1 MKIITENFKE
11 AEQEWFNF
19 NNSDYDEFKFLTELR
34 SSSMEDYEEIIY
46 DYLDYYDEL
55 SQELVDELKTN
66 FNLSVDNIINY
77 VYLISNYYYFL
88 TDNNTYEKWCR
99 KDDVSYK
106 IEELD
111 ESEILKI
118 LEIKE
123 ENIYIS
129 GWECSI
135 KRLQKHPSPV
145 YHYTNEESWEQIQE
159 SGELEGSSGTGLGN
173 RSVSGIFT
181 SLDSEE
187 YATGSYGDIC
197 LEIDLPRF
205 KKDTGLDKLELYP
218 EPEVYENELR
228 NTLWNKLKNHID
240 RDLET
245 YEISDSYGVSIFT
258 VIVGHSIPINYI
270 KAINI

>member
-1 MKIITENFKE
+1 MKIISEYFTESE
-11 AEQEWFNF
+11 DRWFDF

-34 SSSMEDYEEIIY
+34 SSSMEDYKEIIN
-46 DYLDYYDEL
+46 DYLEYYDDL
-55 SQELVDELKTN
+55 SQELVDELKAN
-66 FNLSVDNIINY
+66 FNLSIDNIINY
-77 VYLISNYYYFL
+77 VYLINNYYYFL
-88 TDNNTYEKWCR
+88 TDNDIYEKWCR
-99 KDDVSYK
+99 KDNVSYK

-111 ESEILKI
+111 ESEILEI
-118 LEIKE
+118 LDTKE
-123 ENIYIS
+123 EDIYMS

-135 KRLQKHPSPV
+135 KQLQEDPSPV

-159 SGELEGSSGTGLGN
+159 SGELEGSSGSGLGN
-173 RSVSGIFT
+173 RSISGIFT

-205 KKDTGLDKLELYP
+205 KKDMSVARLELYP

-228 NTLWNKLKNHID
+228 NQLKNQID

-258 VIVGHSIPINYI
+258 VIVGHAIPIKYI
-270 KAINI
+270 KAINL